1 MLVIRSMDR
10 FDEILSELKI
20 VTPPDGLDERVIGAV
35 RQVRRRRKFMVATL
49 WAAMLLTAPVLVA
62 SFRLL
67 VSDISASSLTPLLN
81 LGITDW
87 QSVRS
92 SLDAWIMAVFEAL
105 PVGSL
110 ALTLGASFLLI
121 LLINKI
127 MSNSCIRNKNMKE
140 AI

>member
-1 MLVIRSMDR
+1 
-10 FDEILSELKI
+10 
-20 VTPPDGLDERVIGAV
+20 
-35 RQVRRRRKFMVATL
+35 MVATL